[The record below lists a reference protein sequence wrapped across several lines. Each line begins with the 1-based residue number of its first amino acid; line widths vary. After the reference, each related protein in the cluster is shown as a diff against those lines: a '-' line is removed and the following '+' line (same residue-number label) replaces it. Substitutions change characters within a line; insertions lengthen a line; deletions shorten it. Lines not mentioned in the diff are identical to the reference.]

1 MKWPDNVAQFGVHQ
15 TQRHRSK
22 RVAVQRTKRL
32 VAFDPYVAL
41 WYEYLCVGI
50 RWECLYDVVCDGDDA
65 LDDHFPT
72 VDGVSER
79 YNVPFADGSPRVYAE
94 AVKEDDVVK
103 RRSVWIEGRL
113 TDGNEE
119 KRKEEMKDRP
129 AYFYLGLS
137 LWCIHSE

>member
-1 MKWPDNVAQFGVHQ
+1 MSGYGGSVCTTSCA
-15 TQRHRSK
+15 T
-22 RVAVQRTKRL
+22 ATTRL
-32 VAFDPYVAL
+32 TIIFRL
-41 WYEYLCVGI
+41 LTGSLGGRVGI
-50 RWECLYDVVCDGDDA
+50 DGGTGGTKA
-65 LDDHFPT
+65 LP
-72 VDGVSER
+72 ER